1 MSNAGFKALF
11 GDMNNKEA
19 VISIINAFLPSHRKV
34 VDIDYLPTE
43 HQGTVIDVNKD
54 FQYDFMC
61 RDSTGIIFIVEM
73 QRYNEENWFKR
84 CVSYACRSYDRQ
96 NRKGEGY
103 DVPPVYLIG
112 LMGIEVEH
120 EDPDLWDGRYIS
132 EYTFREKYTNEL
144 LDETIV
150 IIFAELAR
158 FHKTEMEECNTE
170 QDKMMYLLKNMGK
183 LHNQPDWLQNEE
195 YNRIFDACEVGAFS
209 EDKRIKY
216 DKDMNDERKQQGIY
230 AAYKKMGLEAG
241 MKEGLEAGMKEGM
254 EKGVESA
261 VRKFHASGMT
271 INQIASIMEMDVD
284 AIEKMVRSS
293 VELLSKRGCVMHDLF
308 LVLI

>member
-11 GDMNNKEA
+11 GDMNNSEA
-19 VISIINAFLPSHRKV
+19 VMFIINAFLPEHRKV
-34 VDIDYLPTE
+34 VNIEYLPTE
-43 HQGTVIDVNKD
+43 HQGPVTNVNKD

-61 RDSTGIIFIVEM
+61 RDSSGAIFIVDM

-84 CVSYACRSYDRQ
+84 CVSYASRSYDRQ

-112 LMGIEVEH
+112 LMGIEVKH
-120 EDPDLWDGRYIS
+120 EDPVIWEGRYIS

-158 FHKTEMEECNTE
+158 FHKVTMEECLTD
-170 QDKMMYLLKNMGK
+170 QDKMLYILKNMGSFPE
-183 LHNQPDWLQNEE
+183 QPTWLRNED
-195 YNRIFDACEVGAFS
+195 YDRIFNACEIGAFT

-241 MKEGLEAGMKEGM
+241 MKEGMKEGLKEGLKEGM
-254 EKGVESA
+254 REATETA
-261 VRKFHASGMT
+261 VRKMYAAGMD
-271 INQIASIMEMDVD
+271 IKQIASILEMGETEVVD
-284 AIEKMVRSS
+284 IVK
-293 VELLSKRGCVMHDLF
+293 
-308 LVLI
+308 